1 MKDKYG
7 GGKNMRPLVEK
18 TPIVLN
24 EEFEMA
30 IKPYMHVLRK
40 YCLSITRTKW
50 DGEDLLQETLLKAYE
65 SWMKEPKQM
74 TKAYLYRI
82 ASNTWIDKHRK
93 RKIEEDMNQD
103 LSQLKQEV
111 DFVAESVVPVIS
123 NLFSELT
130 AKQRAVILFIF
141 GFGYTAKETAGLL
154 SVSEGSVKA
163 VLHRAR
169 KGFKRINVHSYLD
182 ELDEEKTL
190 PYITALNSGDP
201 DAVVRLYRKEMQ
213 EPFMQVGKNKSAFS
227 SAPMVQS
234 LVGSN
239 TSYVLIPISKNNGG
253 VLFIPFYQLELA
265 ALLSQI
271 AWLKQKEFLAVA

>member
-1 MKDKYG
+1 
-7 GGKNMRPLVEK
+7 MRPLVEK
-18 TPIVLN
+18 TPDEMN

-30 IKPYMHVLRK
+30 VLPYMHVLRK
-40 YCLSITRTKW
+40 YCLSLTRTKW
-50 DGEDLLQETLLKAYE
+50 DGEDLLQETLVKAYK
-65 SWMKEPKQM
+65 SWMKTPKPM
-74 TKAYLYRI
+74 AKAYLYRI

-93 RKIEEDMNQD
+93 RKIEEDMNRD
-103 LSQLKQEV
+103 LSQLKRED
-111 DFVAESVVPVIS
+111 DFVVASVVPVIS
-123 NLFSELT
+123 NLLSELT

-163 VLHRAR
+163 ALHRAR
-169 KGFKRINVHSYLD
+169 KGFKRINIHSYLN

-213 EPFMQVGKNKSAFS
+213 EPFMQDGKNKSVFS
-227 SAPMVQS
+227 STPMVQS

-239 TSYVLIPISKNNGG
+239 TSYVLIPISKKNGG

-265 ALLSQI
+265 VLLSQI